1 MTRSNKAS
9 SHTASSNW
17 RINIALGTIS
27 LLLSLT
33 LAEFALHI
41 AGIEFPRFYWRD
53 RELGSSL
60 LAGASGW
67 QRDEGEAFVE
77 INRFG
82 MRDRDYE
89 IDKPNQVLRVAV
101 LGDSYTA
108 AFHVPIEKS
117 FLRVAEKRLQTCLSA
132 AEKFDDI
139 QFMNFGVN
147 GYGTAQELLMFRHR
161 VSQFDPDIVLL
172 ALLTGNDL
180 ADNHP
185 KLSQRVNVPYYTYI
199 NDELVVQNEFREDIL
214 FRLMTSDLAKLGY
227 QITGKSRVLQVIFKG
242 KYAFTERFLSSRPK
256 PHVDLPVAAGFEMG
270 LQDFIYAQ
278 PRDPV
283 HVEAW
288 RVTEGLLIELADEVV
303 KSGAEFLLVTLS
315 NAIQVDPRPEFR
327 TAYLS
332 ALNVSELFYPDTR
345 IAELADRESINRLIL
360 APILYE
366 KAKIHGTYFH
376 GFENTQL
383 GSGHWNENGHAIAGE
398 LIAERICSDMH
409 SK

>member
-1 MTRSNKAS
+1 MTRSNKAP
-9 SHTASSNW
+9 SHTASSKW
-17 RINIALGTIS
+17 RMNIALGTIS
-27 LLLSLT
+27 LLLSFA

-67 QRDEGEAFVE
+67 QRNEGEAFVE

-108 AFHVPIEKS
+108 AFQVPIEKS
-117 FLRVAEKRLQTCLSA
+117 YLRVAEKRLQACTSA

-139 QFMNFGVN
+139 QFMNFGVP

-161 VSQFDPDIVLL
+161 ASQFDPDIVLL
-172 ALLTGNDL
+172 ALLTANDL

-185 KLSQRVNVPYYTYI
+185 KLSQRGNVPFFTYI
-199 NDELVVQNEFREDIL
+199 NDELVLQNEFREHIS
-214 FRLMTSDLAKLGY
+214 FRLITSDFVKLGY
-227 QITGKSRVLQVIFKG
+227 QITRKSRVLQVIFAG
-242 KYAFTERFLSSRPK
+242 KHAFAERFLNDRSKS
-256 PHVDLPVAAGFEMG
+256 HENLPGAAGFEMG

-278 PRDPV
+278 PQDPV

-288 RVTEGLLIELADEVV
+288 RLTENLLIKLADEVE
-303 KSGAEFLLVTLS
+303 KFGAKFLLVTLS
-315 NAIQVDPRPEFR
+315 NAIQVDPRPEVR
-327 TAYLS
+327 AAYMS
-332 ALNVSELFYPDTR
+332 VLNVSELFYPDTR
-345 IAELADRESINRLIL
+345 IAELADQESINRLIL

>member
-27 LLLSLT
+27 LLLSLA
-33 LAEFALHI
+33 LAEFALQI

-172 ALLTGNDL
+172 ALFTGNDL

-199 NDELVVQNEFREDIL
+199 NDELVVQNEFREDIS